1 MSFFQPVL
9 NRGLFVSLDSGNIA
23 VLRRDNGRVEL
34 EHTVKVQGHPLGMAL
49 TPDGKSLMV
58 TSGDFILFLDVNRL
72 KSGKVDPTTASISD
86 GESPMSGYLNV
97 TADGK
102 FLFVSNEAA
111 QTISVVDLEYDR
123 ESIGT
128 IPVGVGP
135 IALTFSKD
143 G

>member
-1 MSFFQPVL
+1 
-9 NRGLFVSLDSGNIA
+9 
-23 VLRRDNGRVEL
+23 
-34 EHTVKVQGHPLGMAL
+34 
-49 TPDGKSLMV
+49 
-58 TSGDFILFLDVNRL
+58 
-72 KSGKVDPTTASISD
+72 
-86 GESPMSGYLNV
+86 MSGYLNV